1 MEGEVTERAE
11 KSVDNCALS
20 ELRRAQ
26 PFTDSSIPA
35 ALEGAAERI
44 ADGMDHQEL
53 RPQDG

>member
-1 MEGEVTERAE
+1 MEGEVTQRAE

-20 ELRRAQ
+20 GLRRLQ

-44 ADGMDHQEL
+44 ADGMDHREL
-53 RPQDG
+53 RPPDG